1 MNFQRGK
8 RHEDLEMNLVPLID
22 VLLVIII
29 FLVVSAT
36 FARTNELQI
45 NLPTAEANVPQ
56 EKPLMIEVAVDAT
69 GQYTINGKRLADTAV
84 TGISAA
90 LQAAAAGNTGKE
102 PTIVINADA
111 NSTHQSVV
119 NVMEA
124 SRVAGYTHITFAT
137 QAGGGK

>member
-8 RHEDLEMNLVPLID
+8 RHEELEMNLVPLID

-36 FARTNELQI
+36 FSRTSELQI
-45 NLPTAEANVPQ
+45 NLPTAEASSPQ
-56 EKPLMIEVAVDAT
+56 DKPLVITVEVDAS
-69 GQYTINGKRLADTAV
+69 GRYMVNGNEVEGAEV
-84 TGISAA
+84 SAIASA
-90 LQAAAAGNTGKE
+90 LTKAAGDGKE

-111 NSTHQSVV
+111 KATHQSVV

-124 SRVAGYTHITFAT
+124 SRQANYTHITFAT
-137 QAGGGK
+137 QIGSK

>member
-36 FARTNELQI
+36 FSRTSELQI
-45 NLPTAEANVPQ
+45 NLPTAEANAPQ
-56 EKPLMIEVAVDAT
+56 EKPLTITVEVDAS
-69 GQYTINGKRLADTAV
+69 GHYVVNGAAV
-84 TGISAA
+84 NGDGVDVISSA
-90 LQAAAAGNTGKE
+90 LVKAVGDGKE
-102 PTIVINADA
+102 PTIIINADA
-111 NSTHQSVV
+111 KATHQSVI

-124 SRVAGYTHITFAT
+124 SRLANFTHITFAT
-137 QAGGGK
+137 QVNSGS

>member
-8 RHEDLEMNLVPLID
+8 RHEELEMNLVPLID

-36 FARTNELQI
+36 FSRTSELQI
-45 NLPTAEANVPQ
+45 NLPTAEASSPQ
-56 EKPLMIEVAVDAT
+56 DKPLVITVEVDAS
-69 GQYTINGKRLADTAV
+69 GRYMVNGNAVQGAEVSTIA
-84 TGISAA
+84 SA
-90 LQAAAAGNTGKE
+90 LTKAAGDGKE

-111 NSTHQSVV
+111 KATHQSVV

-124 SRVAGYTHITFAT
+124 SRQANYTHITFAT
-137 QAGGGK
+137 QIGSGS

>member
-36 FARTNELQI
+36 FSRTSELQI
-45 NLPTAEANVPQ
+45 NLPTAEANATQ
-56 EKPLMIEVAVDAT
+56 EKPLTIEVGIDANGRYTVNNKGLRSSSVDAI
-69 GQYTINGKRLADTAV
+69 G
-84 TGISAA
+84 AA
-90 LQAAAAGNTGKE
+90 LQAAAKGGKE
-102 PTIVINADA
+102 PTVIINADA
-111 NSTHQSVV
+111 NTTHQSVV

-137 QAGGGK
+137 QAKSGS

>member
-8 RHEDLEMNLVPLID
+8 RYESLEMNLVPLID

-36 FARTNELQI
+36 FSRVSELQI
-45 NLPTAEANVPQ
+45 NQPTAEANSPQ
-56 EKPLMIEVAVDAT
+56 EKPVVVTVDVDAS
-69 GQYTINGKRLADTAV
+69 GRYVINSVDLAERTVEA
-84 TGISAA
+84 ISVA
-90 LQAAAAGNTGKE
+90 LRKAAGNTDKE

-111 NSTHQSVV
+111 NSTHQSVI

-124 SRVAGYTHITFAT
+124 ARQAGYTHITFAT
-137 QAGGGK
+137 QTKSGS

>member
-8 RHEDLEMNLVPLID
+8 RHEELEMNLVPLID

-36 FARTNELQI
+36 FSRTSELQI
-45 NLPTAEANVPQ
+45 NLPTAEASAPQ
-56 EKPLMIEVAVDAT
+56 DKPLIVTVEVDAS
-69 GQYTINGKRLADTAV
+69 GRYLINGNESGATINEISSALTKAV
-84 TGISAA
+84 GS
-90 LQAAAAGNTGKE
+90 GKE

-111 NSTHQSVV
+111 KATHQSVV

-124 SRVAGYTHITFAT
+124 SRLANFTHITFAT
-137 QAGGGK
+137 QAGSSN

>member
-45 NLPTAEANVPQ
+45 NLPTAEANAPQ
-56 EKPLMIEVAVDAT
+56 EKPTMIEVAVDAT
-69 GQYTINGKRLADTAV
+69 GQYVVNGKRLADGTVA
-84 TGISAA
+84 GISAA
-90 LQAAAAGNTGKE
+90 LQAATNAANTGKE

-137 QAGGGK
+137 QAGSK

>member
-8 RHEDLEMNLVPLID
+8 RHEELEMNLVPLID

-36 FARTNELQI
+36 FSRTSELQI
-45 NLPTAEANVPQ
+45 NLPTAEASSPQ
-56 EKPLMIEVAVDAT
+56 DKPLVITVEVDAS
-69 GQYTINGKRLADTAV
+69 GRYMVNGNEVEGAEV
-84 TGISAA
+84 SAIASA
-90 LQAAAAGNTGKE
+90 LTKAAGVGKE

-111 NSTHQSVV
+111 KATHQSVV

-124 SRVAGYTHITFAT
+124 SRQANYTHITFAT
-137 QAGGGK
+137 QIGSE